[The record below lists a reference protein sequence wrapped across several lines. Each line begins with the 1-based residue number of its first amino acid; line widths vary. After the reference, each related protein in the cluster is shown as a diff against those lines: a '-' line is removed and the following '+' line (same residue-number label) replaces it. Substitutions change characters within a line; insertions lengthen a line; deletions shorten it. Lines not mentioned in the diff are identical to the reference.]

1 MKLDAPS
8 IVTALLHDTV
18 EDTEVSLDNIQSEFG
33 SEVAHL
39 VDGVTKIGR
48 IHFHSRQEQQAEN
61 YRKMI
66 VAMAQDI
73 RVILVKLADRTHNIR
88 TLQHMSPKK
97 QKEVARETLELYAPL
112 AHRLG
117 LFRLKTELEETS
129 FRYLLPEAYH
139 HLQAMVSSRQG
150 QRQAYT
156 EGLIGIIGDMMEDA
170 FAGRESVV
178 VTGRPKSLYS
188 IYQKMQS
195 QDLEFDDIQD
205 LTAFRIVVDD
215 VGQCYQALGIVHAN
229 WKPVPGRF
237 KDYIALPKPNGYQS
251 LHTTV
256 IGPEG
261 KRIEVQIR
269 THEMHQ
275 IAEEGIAAHW
285 QYKGGESKGVDEA
298 RRFSW
303 LRQLV
308 EWVTQLN
315 DPQEFIHSVKED
327 LFEKE
332 VFVFSPRGQLFSLA
346 KGSSVLDFA
355 YRIHTDVGH
364 QCKSAKV
371 NGRMVPLK
379 RKLDNGDTVE
389 IITSSNQSPQR
400 EWLDIVRTS
409 KAQTRIRSWLKKQQR
424 DESISIGREL
434 LERELKKKCK
444 NGDGKKEYKQNFDRV
459 LSKFDVRDEEHLF
472 TILGYGQISVTSVVN
487 EILGLNGN
495 QRSGIGKGE
504 QGDELVLQRAKEK
517 SPLLAGRPTKSD
529 GVIVGGKRNVMIN
542 FCGSCSPLNGEDVKG
557 VITRGRGIKIHREG
571 CKYLLEADEER
582 RINAVWDGAAVAR
595 PRHIQL
601 KIVCEDTPGIL
612 ANMSRAISSL
622 GVDIGSVVLKKL
634 RNGHGIARFGLML
647 SSIDELN
654 AVVIQLQQ
662 EQGVLSVE
670 RV

>member
-1 MKLDAPS
+1 MATQWKL
-8 IVTALLHDTV
+8 
-18 EDTEVSLDNIQSEFG
+18 SL
-33 SEVAHL
+33 
-39 VDGVTKIGR
+39 R
-48 IHFHSRQEQQAEN
+48 
-61 YRKMI
+61 
-66 VAMAQDI
+66 
-73 RVILVKLADRTHNIR
+73 RT
-88 TLQHMSPKK
+88 SPH
-97 QKEVARETLELYAPL
+97 KE
-112 AHRLG
+112 
-117 LFRLKTELEETS
+117 S
-129 FRYLLPEAYH
+129 
-139 HLQAMVSSRQG
+139 
-150 QRQAYT
+150 
-156 EGLIGIIGDMMEDA
+156 GLILFGHQKH
-170 FAGRESVV
+170 RHESVH
-178 VTGRPKSLYS
+178 GL
-188 IYQKMQS
+188 
-195 QDLEFDDIQD
+195 
-205 LTAFRIVVDD
+205 
-215 VGQCYQALGIVHAN
+215 
-229 WKPVPGRF
+229 
-237 KDYIALPKPNGYQS
+237 
-251 LHTTV
+251 
-256 IGPEG
+256 
-261 KRIEVQIR
+261 
-269 THEMHQ
+269 
-275 IAEEGIAAHW
+275 
-285 QYKGGESKGVDEA
+285 
-298 RRFSW
+298 
-303 LRQLV
+303 
-308 EWVTQLN
+308 
-315 DPQEFIHSVKED
+315 
-327 LFEKE
+327 
-332 VFVFSPRGQLFSLA
+332 
-346 KGSSVLDFA
+346 
-355 YRIHTDVGH
+355 
-364 QCKSAKV
+364 
-371 NGRMVPLK
+371 
-379 RKLDNGDTVE
+379 
-389 IITSSNQSPQR
+389 
-400 EWLDIVRTS
+400 
-409 KAQTRIRSWLKKQQR
+409 
-424 DESISIGREL
+424 ESISIGREL